1 MSIRTTG
8 RLFSKVVLFGG
19 AGAAA
24 ALAAYIHSTGH
35 ADPPKN
41 LPKLA
46 DEVPSRQ
53 VQMSAL
59 AGSSSAR
66 PFDILVIGGGAT
78 GAGVALD
85 AAARGLHVAMVERD
99 DFSCGTSS
107 RSTKLVH
114 GGVRYLE
121 KAFLRR
127 DLAQLRLVNEALAER
142 GILIRNAPHLVWPL
156 PTLTPCYHWWEV
168 PYYWVGLKAY
178 DIIAG
183 KKVLYMS
190 RVVTA
195 AEATGMVPTLA
206 HKARDG
212 RTLKAGVLYYDGQ
225 MDDARLN
232 LALATTAA
240 RAGAVVLNHASVSAL
255 KTDPTGRVEGA
266 VVKDELTGKQVDVR
280 AKVVVN
286 ATGAYCDSV
295 RRMADPNTPLAVLAS
310 SGSHVVLPD
319 FYLGAASGSTSGA
332 GAGTASGSGGG
343 GGNVGLLIPKTADGR
358 VMFMLPWLGRVVAGT
373 TDAPSEVVD
382 VPVPTEKEVQFIV
395 DTLSNYLD
403 VDVRK
408 EDVLSVWGG
417 LRPLL
422 RKGPKTKTPAQEE
435 GKPEGGTAGAGK
447 PEEVETEEGKQ
458 TEGSKADTS
467 NVVREHTVMVEG
479 GTLVTVT
486 GGKWTTYRSMAEDTV
501 NTAIRV
507 GNLTAPTTTNPTN
520 PSTSTSST
528 TSSSSGSSSALALPP
543 SVTEHLPLTGAAG
556 FTPALFSQLA
566 QNADVLRVA
575 PDRRIL
581 PYRLDSAVVYHLVRS
596 YGTNA
601 SKVKEIATT
610 ELLAERL
617 APGFPDIE
625 AEVIFAARNEFCET
639 AADFLCRRSRI
650 AFLDADAA
658 MHALPRVVKLLAKE
672 HGWDSKREK
681 QELEAGA
688 KSVNQFRA
696 VSIAPSAQ

>member
-1 MSIRTTG
+1 
-8 RLFSKVVLFGG
+8 
-19 AGAAA
+19 
-24 ALAAYIHSTGH
+24 
-35 ADPPKN
+35 
-41 LPKLA
+41 
-46 DEVPSRQ
+46 
-53 VQMSAL
+53 MSAL

-142 GILIRNAPHLVWPL
+142 GTLIRNAPHLVWPL

-168 PYYWVGLKAY
+168 PYYWAGLKAY
-178 DIIAG
+178 DLIAG

-395 DTLSNYLD
+395 DTLSNYLN

-422 RKGPKTKTPAQEE
+422 RKGLKTKTPAQEKGE
-435 GKPEGGTAGAGK
+435 PEGSAAGTGK

-458 TEGSKADTS
+458 TEGSKEDTS

-507 GNLTAPTTTNPTN
+507 GNLTAPTTTSNPT
-520 PSTSTSST
+520 PSSTSS
-528 TSSSSGSSSALALPP
+528 SNGSSSALALPP

-581 PYRLDSAVVYHLVRS
+581 PYRLDSAVVFHLVRS

-696 VSIAPSAQ
+696 VSIAPSSQ